1 MAERDS
7 KRIAFEIKTGKSDAV
22 ANVKKCLDAG
32 FNRVVVVAT
41 SAPVRDKIWR
51 ILPKDS
57 SIKLVTASELLMQS
71 R

>member
-7 KRIAFEIKTGKSDAV
+7 KRIAFEIETGKSDAV

-41 SAPVRDKIWR
+41 SPVVRDK
-51 ILPKDS
+51 LSGMLQEDS
-57 SIKLVTASELLMQS
+57 SIKLVTASELLKQS
-71 R
+71 H